1 MLKINDVVKR
11 CNLKLKKISKKG
23 KVTLID
29 TDKGKYIIKKNIN
42 DNKVFNY
49 LNSRNFNYYP
59 KVINNIEDYEV
70 IEYIEDYDIPLE
82 YKIMDMIDLVGLLHS
97 KTTHYKET
105 DIDDFKKIYEDI
117 NNNILYLYEYY
128 NDIMTLIESKIYMNP
143 CEYFLARNITYVYQ
157 ALSYCRESIDIWYS
171 MVKDNTRQRLVV
183 LHNNLELNHFIKIDN
198 SYLISWDKSKIGI
211 PIFDLYKLYKK
222 HAFDFDFKE
231 VLKKYESN
239 YPLKDDERLLL
250 FILITLPDKIDM
262 SSNIYSN
269 CTKINK
275 LIVSLNKSKIL
286 REYYTK

>member
-29 TDKGKYIIKKNIN
+29 TDKGKYVIKKNTN
-42 DNKVFNY
+42 DNKIFNY

-70 IEYIEDYDIPLE
+70 IEYIEDFDIPLE

-128 NDIMTLIESKIYMNP
+128 NDIMTLIESKIYMSP

-183 LHNNLELNHFIKIDN
+183 LHNNLELNHFIKNDN

-262 SSNIYSN
+262 DSNIYSN

>member
-183 LHNNLELNHFIKIDN
+183 LHNNLELNHFIKNDN

>member
-29 TDKGKYIIKKNIN
+29 TDKGKYVIKKNTN
-42 DNKVFNY
+42 DNKIFNY

-70 IEYIEDYDIPLE
+70 IEYIEDFDIPLE

-128 NDIMTLIESKIYMNP
+128 NDIMTLIESKIYMSP

-171 MVKDNTRQRLVV
+171 MVKDTTRQRLVV
-183 LHNNLELNHFIKIDN
+183 LNNNLELNHFIKNDN

-250 FILITLPDKIDM
+250 FILITLPDKIDID
-262 SSNIYSN
+262 SNIYSN